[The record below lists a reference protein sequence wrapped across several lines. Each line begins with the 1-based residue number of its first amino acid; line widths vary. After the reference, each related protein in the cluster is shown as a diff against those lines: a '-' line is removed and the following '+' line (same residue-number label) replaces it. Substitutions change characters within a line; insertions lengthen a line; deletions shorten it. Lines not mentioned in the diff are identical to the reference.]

1 MFKKILLTIVLIVV
15 LFNKVILFQII
26 LINFKNKLDI
36 DIDIKNTDISYIK
49 GSLILKGVNVF
60 QKTTSKNL
68 NLFYAEKIY
77 ADLDLSSLF
86 STLIIIKNLDIH
98 SGKLYINLETSKNN
112 ETIKEIINDNLS
124 ILENKQNK
132 SPKIY
137 PKKMVDIN
145 FLIKKF
151 RITNSKAEIIE
162 NNKYKTDVKLPD
174 MNFSLFG
181 NEKNYPHYKDIFKI
195 ILINLFIKI
204 PDQKL
209 GDLIKE
215 TYKIK

>member
-1 MFKKILLTIVLIVV
+1 MLKKILLTIVLAVV
-15 LFNKVILFQII
+15 LFNKVILSQII
-26 LINFKNKLDI
+26 LINLKTKLDI
-36 DIDIKNTDISYIK
+36 DIVIKNIDISYIK
-49 GSLILKGVNVF
+49 GFLIIKDVNVF
-60 QKTTSKNL
+60 KKSKSKKL
-68 NLFYAEKIY
+68 NIFYAEKIY
-77 ADLDLSSLF
+77 TELDLSSLF

-98 SGKLYINLETSKNN
+98 NGKLYINLETSKIN
-112 ETIKEIINDNLS
+112 EIINDNLS

-132 SPKIY
+132 YPKIY

-181 NEKNYPHYKDIFKI
+181 NEKNYPHYKDVFKI
-195 ILINLFIKI
+195 ILINLFMKI

-209 GDLIKE
+209 RDLIEE

>member
-1 MFKKILLTIVLIVV
+1 MLKKILLTILLIVV
-15 LFNKVILFQII
+15 LFNKVILSQII
-26 LINFKNKLDI
+26 LINLKTKLDV
-36 DIDIKNTDISYIK
+36 DIIIKNIDISYIK
-49 GSLILKGVNVF
+49 GYLILKDVSVF
-60 QKTTSKNL
+60 QKSKSKNL

-77 ADLDLSSLF
+77 TELDLSSLF
-86 STLIIIKNLDIH
+86 STLIIIKNLDIYN
-98 SGKLYINLETSKNN
+98 GNLYVNLETSKIN
-112 ETIKEIINDNLS
+112 ETIKEIISDNLS
-124 ILENKQNK
+124 ILQNKQNK
-132 SPKIY
+132 NTKIY

-151 RITNSKAEIIE
+151 RIINSKVKIIE
-162 NNKYKTDVKLPD
+162 NNKYKTDVILPD

-181 NEKNYPHYKDIFKI
+181 NEKNYPHYKDVFKI

-209 GDLIKE
+209 RDLIKK

>member
-1 MFKKILLTIVLIVV
+1 MLKKILLTILLIVV
-15 LFNKVILFQII
+15 LFNKVILSQII
-26 LINFKNKLDI
+26 LINLKTKLDV
-36 DIDIKNTDISYIK
+36 DIIIKNIDISYVK
-49 GSLILKGVNVF
+49 GYLILKDVNVF
-60 QKTTSKNL
+60 QKSKSKNL

-77 ADLDLSSLF
+77 TELDLSSLF
-86 STLIIIKNLDIH
+86 STLIIIKNLDIYN
-98 SGKLYINLETSKNN
+98 GNLYVNLETSKIN
-112 ETIKEIINDNLS
+112 ETIKEIISDNLS
-124 ILENKQNK
+124 ILQNKQNK
-132 SPKIY
+132 NTKIY

-151 RITNSKAEIIE
+151 RIINSKVKIIE
-162 NNKYKTDVKLPD
+162 NNKYKTDVILPD

-181 NEKNYPHYKDIFKI
+181 NEKNYPHYKDVFKI

-209 GDLIKE
+209 RDLIKK

>member
-1 MFKKILLTIVLIVV
+1 MLKKILLTIVLAVV
-15 LFNKVILFQII
+15 LFNKVILSQII
-26 LINFKNKLDI
+26 LINLKTKLDI
-36 DIDIKNTDISYIK
+36 DIVIKNIDISYIK
-49 GSLILKGVNVF
+49 GFLIIKDVNVF
-60 QKTTSKNL
+60 KKSKSKKL
-68 NLFYAEKIY
+68 NIFYAEKIY
-77 ADLDLSSLF
+77 TELDLSSLF

-98 SGKLYINLETSKNN
+98 NGKLYINLETSKIN
-112 ETIKEIINDNLS
+112 EIINDNLS

-132 SPKIY
+132 YPKIY

-151 RITNSKAEIIE
+151 RIINSKVEIKK
-162 NNKYKTDVKLPD
+162 NNKYKTDVILPD

-181 NEKNYPHYKDIFKI
+181 NEKNYPHYKDVFKI
-195 ILINLFIKI
+195 ILINLFMKI

-209 GDLIKE
+209 RDLIEE